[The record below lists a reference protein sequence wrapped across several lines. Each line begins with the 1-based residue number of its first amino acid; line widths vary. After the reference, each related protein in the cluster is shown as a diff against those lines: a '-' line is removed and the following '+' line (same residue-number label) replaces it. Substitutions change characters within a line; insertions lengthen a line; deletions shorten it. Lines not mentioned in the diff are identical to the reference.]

1 MMATLLEVLDG
12 KLNEH
17 VKQLVDVISAGGAK
31 SHEHYKE
38 LCGTIRGLQTAQY
51 ELADLVRK
59 TKDYE
64 DDRI

>member
-1 MMATLLEVLDG
+1 MANLLEVLNG
-12 KLNEH
+12 KLDEQI
-17 VKQLVDVISAGGAK
+17 KQLVDVVSAGGAK

-64 DDRI
+64 DD

>member
-1 MMATLLEVLDG
+1 MANLLEVLNS
-12 KLNEH
+12 KLEDH
-17 VKQLVDVISAGGAK
+17 VKQLVEVVSAGGAK

-59 TKDYE
+59 TKEYE
-64 DDRI
+64 DD

>member
-1 MMATLLEVLDG
+1 MANMLEVLNG
-12 KLNEH
+12 KLEEH
-17 VKQLVDVISAGGAK
+17 VKQLVEVVSAGGAK

-59 TKDYE
+59 TKEYE
-64 DDRI
+64 DE

>member
-1 MMATLLEVLDG
+1 MASLLEVLDG

-51 ELADLVRK
+51 ELKKLVKQGLLNPQR
-59 TKDYE
+59 
-64 DDRI
+64 

>member
-1 MMATLLEVLDG
+1 MASLLEVLDS
-12 KLNEH
+12 KLEDH
-17 VKQLVDVISAGGAK
+17 VKQLVEVVSAGGAK

-59 TKDYE
+59 TKDY
-64 DDRI
+64 DDD

>member
-1 MMATLLEVLDG
+1 MTNLLEVLDT
-12 KLNEH
+12 KLGEH
-17 VKQLVDVISAGGAK
+17 IKQLVEVVSAGGAK

-59 TKDYE
+59 TKEYE
-64 DDRI
+64 DD